1 MMPPNRDERQ
11 RLKRWLDLAEK
22 LGDADAHGASSVSVS
37 HSPLSKATATVA
49 CKLISTLGLGPV
61 FSENP
66 RYLCVRLKAGNG
78 RWRLPKATAQCH
90 ATNREIL
97 DVNHLSAELSV
108 CDGEDVLKR
117 GKLKLSILVPVDE
130 PL

>member
-22 LGDADAHGASSVSVS
+22 LGDADAHGFQRVRE
-37 HSPLSKATATVA
+37 PLAA
-49 CKLISTLGLGPV
+49 LEGYRNGGLQAHFNVGFRSG

-66 RYLCVRLKAGNG
+66 RYLCARLKAGNG
-78 RWRLPKATAQCH
+78 RGRLPKATAQCH
-90 ATNREIL
+90 ATNREIP
-97 DVNHLSAELSV
+97 DVNHLRAEFSV

-117 GKLKLSILVPVDE
+117 GKLKLSVLVPVDE